1 MADDIDFETLAGP
14 SGTSGAAEYDL
25 AEDPSAAGLLAE
37 LDRKSAARKLALP
50 TNDLEVKRRLR
61 SHGEPI
67 TLFGEKRED
76 RRERLRVVI
85 IRQRQ
90 AQGMDINMEEDESSD
105 EEEEEEQEKEEEFYT
120 EGDDALEAA
129 RRWITAYSL
138 PRAKRRILKQRQ
150 EAQTPLGRILDVRKS
165 VFAELKTYTSLGSQF
180 ADERPI
186 CSVRFSPNSQYL
198 CTGSWSGTVKVWDVP
213 GCTMLDE
220 LKGHNGERIGGVAWH
235 PQATLSQSPEA
246 VNVASSG
253 ADFNIQLWNL
263 AGLESKGEDKKPSKP
278 LSTLSGHS
286 HRVVKVAFH
295 PSGRYLSS
303 ASYDGTW
310 RLWDVE
316 TSKELLL
323 QEGHSKEVYS
333 VAFQPTDGSLM
344 ASGGLDAIGRVW
356 DLRSGRSVM
365 VLDGHIRDILSID
378 WSEATGYQLA
388 TGSNDD
394 TIKIWDMRM
403 LKCLYTIPG
412 HKSSVSDVKFFKA
425 EPGMLD
431 FPKTIPDKKVQA
443 EQPKPNGSALVNG
456 DANGEVKKEEEDV
469 EDVKPDVS
477 NAMEVDAPSAP
488 AGWGA
493 RAAANNGSTAVPLSG
508 MYLASAGYDGYVKIW
523 SADDWQLVKSLN
535 SEAGGRV
542 MSVDLAQNGKFL
554 ATGEWSRT
562 FKLFS
567 AADIQL

>member
-1 MADDIDFETLAGP
+1 
-14 SGTSGAAEYDL
+14 
-25 AEDPSAAGLLAE
+25 
-37 LDRKSAARKLALP
+37 
-50 TNDLEVKRRLR
+50 
-61 SHGEPI
+61 
-67 TLFGEKRED
+67 
-76 RRERLRVVI
+76 
-85 IRQRQ
+85 
-90 AQGMDINMEEDESSD
+90 
-105 EEEEEEQEKEEEFYT
+105 
-120 EGDDALEAA
+120 
-129 RRWITAYSL
+129 
-138 PRAKRRILKQRQ
+138 
-150 EAQTPLGRILDVRKS
+150 
-165 VFAELKTYTSLGSQF
+165 
-180 ADERPI
+180 
-186 CSVRFSPNSQYL
+186 
-198 CTGSWSGTVKVWDVP
+198 
-213 GCTMLDE
+213 MLDE

-235 PQATLSQSPEA
+235 PQATLSQSPES
-246 VNVASSG
+246 VNLASSG

-263 AGLESKGEDKKPSKP
+263 SGYVRPALVAFACLHDTDWSMYHCRLESKGADKTPTQP

-425 EPGMLD
+425 EPGMLE
-431 FPKTIPDKKVQA
+431 FPKTIPDKKVQT

-456 DANGEVKKEEEDV
+456 EVNGEVKKEETDENGLD
-469 EDVKPDVS
+469 DAKPDPS
-477 NAMEVDAPSAP
+477 AAMEVDAPSRP
-488 AGWGA
+488 AGWAA
-493 RAAANNGSTAVPLSG
+493 RASQAPVPLSG

-523 SADDWQLVKSLN
+523 SADDWQHVKSLN

-542 MSVDLAQNGKFL
+542 MSLDLAQSGCLVRRVYGWSVANVFSSSVLQTASSSQLANGRGRL
-554 ATGEWSRT
+554 SC
-562 FKLFS
+562 S
-567 AADIQL
+567 ALLTLRCEVPRRESGAAGR